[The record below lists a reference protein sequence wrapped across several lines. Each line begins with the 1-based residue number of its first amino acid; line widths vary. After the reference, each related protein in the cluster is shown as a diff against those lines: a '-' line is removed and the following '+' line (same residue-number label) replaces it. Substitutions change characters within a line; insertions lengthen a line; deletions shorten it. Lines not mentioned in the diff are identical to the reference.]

1 LYLEFQSRHD
11 HQFRAAPHPNFSAR
25 PDIPGGHLDRVG
37 VNFPVMKYLLSE
49 WPPLSSRGLTGIVGA
64 AALALIAV
72 LQRQSLA
79 VPHKMRLR
87 LVLVSLL
94 AITSWV
100 ALLSLRWAAWEV
112 ALRAQ

>member
-1 LYLEFQSRHD
+1 VLLRCHPRLYLEFQSHHDRHSRD
-11 HQFRAAPHPNFSAR
+11 TSQPNFSAR

-37 VNFPVMKYLLSE
+37 REFPGHEVSLVGMAAIVVA
-49 WPPLSSRGLTGIVGA
+49 WADRIVGA

-100 ALLSLRWAAWEV
+100 ALMGL
-112 ALRAQ
+112 ALL